1 MTIKKKMAQ
10 VLKQMKSVEA
20 LDSGDPENTHGM
32 ADDLLL
38 KALIALTSGNRS
50 PYGATVD
57 KLIKSYNEVS
67 KWYA

>member
-1 MTIKKKMAQ
+1 MTIEKKIAQ
-10 VLKQMKSVEA
+10 VLKQMRAIEA
-20 LDSGDPENTHGM
+20 LGNGDPENTHSM
-32 ADDLLL
+32 ADDLLVR
-38 KALIALTSGNRS
+38 ALIALTSGNRS